1 MLAADYRRRRYRMG
15 PVDKLGRNIN
25 GPAYLYVNVEL
36 PAARPD
42 YRWRA
47 TVASRRATLARLRLT
62 QSPEFTVIIAPFT
75 RH

>member
-36 PAARPD
+36 PARPD